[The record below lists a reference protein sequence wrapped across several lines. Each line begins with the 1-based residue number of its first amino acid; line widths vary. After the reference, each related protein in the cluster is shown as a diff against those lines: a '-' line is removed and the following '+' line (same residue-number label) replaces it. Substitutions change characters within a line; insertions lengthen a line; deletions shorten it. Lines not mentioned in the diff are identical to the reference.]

1 MFGLIVI
8 EVFRQMTVTTLDC
21 TSNDSMHS
29 STSTGDW
36 LDFQNYFDV
45 FVFDMD
51 KEIVVRTNFVER
63 FVFKTLL
70 REQKKLCMPRFKRNF
85 ERRNRLIGKR
95 EKRIGLKR

>member
-1 MFGLIVI
+1 MIS
-8 EVFRQMTVTTLDC
+8 TTSDC
-21 TSNDSMHS
+21 TSNDSIHS

-36 LDFQNYFDV
+36 SNFQNYFDV
-45 FVFDMD
+45 SVYDID
-51 KEIVVRTNFVER
+51 EEIIIRTNFVER

-70 REQKKLCMPRFKRNF
+70 REQKKLYMPRFKRNF